1 VSGEGPGVAW
11 APHGPRSSRS
21 GSSRPSRRRSW
32 GAVVESA
39 LREASYEVLP
49 LRNAEDAVV
58 EHVPRDVPL
67 TITTTEA
74 KGLTPTID
82 LADRLSRHG
91 FAATPHLAARLVRDR
106 AHLTDIVAR
115 LRAAGVNGVFVVAG
129 DAAEPAG
136 TFTDA
141 LSLLEQL
148 EVSGH
153 HFQHVGIGGYPEGH
167 GHISAELI
175 ERALERKAPHATHI
189 VTQLCFHP
197 SATTA
202 WARQVK
208 QRGVNLPI
216 RIGLPGAVTRQK
228 LVRISAG
235 LGLGQSARFLLKQH
249 SMFWR
254 FFLPHGYQPGSS
266 KASRPPWGTPSR
278 TCRASTSSRSTR
290 WHGRRRGGRSGW
302 LACPTQFPGN
312 DEAGSHRRQT
322 AVDGKGLAGDVP
334 GPVGGK
340 EDDRR
345 RDVLGGALSAQRH
358 LLLDELA
365 EFALAQMSQDR
376 IVEAGLNPS
385 GADAVDPDP
394 VTGVLDRQLP
404 GDVDQRALGRVV
416 CDQIRQAWAAPVARL
431 RS

>member
-1 VSGEGPGVAW
+1 
-11 APHGPRSSRS
+11 
-21 GSSRPSRRRSW
+21 
-32 GAVVESA
+32 VESA

-74 KGLTPTID
+74 KGLTPTIG
-82 LADRLSRHG
+82 LAERLSRHG
-91 FAATPHLAARLVRDR
+91 FAATPHLAARLVRDK

-208 QRGVNLPI
+208 QRGVDLPI

-254 FFLPHGYQPGSS
+254 FFLPHGYQPDRLIERLAPALGHPEQNLQGFHLFTFNEV
-266 KASRPPWGTPSR
+266 AR
-278 TCRASTSSRSTR
+278 TEAWRQE
-290 WHGRRRGGRSGW
+290 W
-302 LACPTQFPGN
+302 LARLSDT
-312 DEAGSHRRQT
+312 
-322 AVDGKGLAGDVP
+322 VP
-334 GPVGGK
+334 
-340 EDDRR
+340 R
-345 RDVLGGALSAQRH
+345 
-358 LLLDELA
+358 
-365 EFALAQMSQDR
+365 
-376 IVEAGLNPS
+376 
-385 GADAVDPDP
+385 
-394 VTGVLDRQLP
+394 
-404 GDVDQRALGRVV
+404 
-416 CDQIRQAWAAPVARL
+416 
-431 RS
+431 